1 MIILGLKIPYRSRRL
16 VTTSANAATTR
27 AGSSATRAVPC
38 TTRSDGGPANTF
50 QVPLLR
56 SILSSGF
63 KKGLSHKSPILQSRV
78 I

>member
-50 QVPLLR
+50 QVPLYR
-56 SILSSGF
+56 DLSSGF